1 MKNLKMMMV
10 PGIVL
15 GMSVMVNAA
24 DAVKAP
30 APAAAVQPAQPAT
43 IPVAKAF
50 DFLPDTVATV
60 GGKAVTKAEFIAE
73 FSKRMPNGIP
83 AQMPIEM
90 LKMQAPQIIEEFI
103 AEKIVTDAVEKSGI
117 KVTAADV
124 AAEMRKELAGIP
136 SEQRAML
143 EQQLKA
149 QGKTVE
155 DIIKL
160 QSEDVNVQKQ
170 LRMMKFFESKAG
182 KQTATLADAEKFY
195 KENPAQFKKDAQV
208 EASHIL
214 VKVPENAT
222 EADWAKA
229 KAEID
234 AIIAEL
240 KKGADFGKLAE
251 EKSACPSGK
260 QAKGALGKFG
270 KGQMVPEFEEVAFK
284 LKKGEISSA
293 VKTQFGYHVIKCDG
307 GSSASEIP
315 FAEVKDQLVA
325 YLARQKQMQAVQKV
339 VNDLKKAADVK
350 VLVKAEIPA
359 NMMMPGMAP
368 KAPAAK

>member
-1 MKNLKMMMV
+1 MKNLKNLMV
-10 PGIVL
+10 SGLVL
-15 GMSVMVNAA
+15 GMGVMVNAA
-24 DAVKAP
+24 DAAKAP
-30 APAAAVQPAQPAT
+30 APAAVPAPAAQQT

-50 DFLPDTVATV
+50 DFLPDTIATV
-60 GGKAVTKAEFIAE
+60 GGKAVTKAEFIAD

-83 AQMPIEM
+83 AQMPIAM
-90 LKMQAPQIIEEFI
+90 LKMQAPQIVEEYLS
-103 AEKIVTDAVEKSGI
+103 EKIVKDAVAKSGI

-124 AAEMRKELAGIP
+124 AAEMRKELAAIP
-136 SEQRAML
+136 AEQRAML

-149 QGKTVE
+149 QGKSVE

-160 QSEDVNVQKQ
+160 QSEDKNVQQ
-170 LRMMKFFESKAG
+170 QMQMMKFFEAKAG
-182 KQTATLADAEKFY
+182 KQTATVAEAEKFY
-195 KENPAQFKKDAQV
+195 KENPAQFKKEAMV

-229 KAEID
+229 KAEIE

-260 QAKGALGKFG
+260 QAKGSLGKFG
-270 KGQMVPEFEEVAFK
+270 KGQMVPEFEKAAFA
-284 LKKGEISSA
+284 LKKGEISGA

-307 GSSASEIP
+307 GSSASEVP

-339 VNDLKKAADVK
+339 VADLKKAADLK

-359 NMMMPGMAP
+359 ELMQQIKPQ
-368 KAPAAK
+368 APAAK